1 MIEMIRSKEV
11 ADLEIIELLKN
22 ADSKEFTPYGE
33 GIPDW
38 QTFIDFY
45 RNHSEKV
52 KNAILNGYTIT
63 FLTKNALKT
72 LLNIK
77 FNLEEG
83 IDYQVFEYYF
93 DGLILSPAQLEDLQ
107 NIISMNWKV
116 IKKDTRD
123 QKQYLRIELNYEH

>member
-1 MIEMIRSKEV
+1 LSREKLALNHALMIEMIRSKEV

-52 KNAILNGYTIT
+52 KNAII
-63 FLTKNALKT
+63 LKCY
-72 LLNIK
+72 IK
-77 FNLEEG
+77 
-83 IDYQVFEYYF
+83 
-93 DGLILSPAQLEDLQ
+93 IL
-107 NIISMNWKV
+107 
-116 IKKDTRD
+116 
-123 QKQYLRIELNYEH
+123 

>member
-83 IDYQVFEYYF
+83 IDYLVFEYYF